1 MRMICRVM
9 MAASLAA
16 LVAATPASADDKD
29 ASAPK
34 EKKICKSEK
43 ITGSLTRVRRI
54 CLTEAEWKALHDQTR
69 DDVAKMQ
76 GRAAG
81 GQCIPSDPMSGGR
94 C

>member
-43 ITGSLTRVRRI
+43 ITGSLTRV
-54 CLTEAEWKALHDQTR
+54 HDQTR
-69 DDVAKMQ
+69 DDVGKMQ